1 MALSIWRFIHIY
13 IFFALIFAI
22 ILFISYSIL
31 KRDMKN
37 KLNQILSLF
46 HICLALS
53 FFINFIYAS
62 LSDPSLEPL
71 ATQLHILAIYFVSV
85 SSGFL
90 LLFIILLY
98 KSEIKLK
105 SLKNRLFFMAIYFI
119 ISIGFFLIP
128 QGAKVP
134 IKSDGTQLHPVW
146 TLPFFLFYLCVI
158 SPTMILS
165 LIISKKIYDEFKVKI
180 LAKRMKLFV
189 LGICCIYYMG
199 FAVGLMNYLNVP
211 TLRNIFTLT
220 YAIPIIGVILIYH
233 SMGRTLKQ
241 PFENHANQS

>member
-13 IFFALIFAI
+13 ICYLIIFAF
-22 ILFISYSIL
+22 ILYISYSIL
-31 KRDMKN
+31 KRDIKN
-37 KLNQILSLF
+37 RLNQILSLF

-53 FFINFIYAS
+53 LFINFIYTF
-62 LSDPSLEPL
+62 LSEPSLEPL
-71 ATQLHILAIYFVSV
+71 ATQLHILTIYLGSV

-98 KSEIKLK
+98 KSEINLK
-105 SLKNRLFFMAIYFI
+105 SLKNQLFFMAIYFI

-134 IKSDGTQLHPVW
+134 IKSDGTQLYPVW

-158 SPTMILS
+158 SPTLILS
-165 LIISKKIYDEFKVKI
+165 LIICKKLYNEFKVKI

-199 FAVGLMNYLNVP
+199 FAVGLTNFLNVDI
-211 TLRNIFTLT
+211 LRNIFTLT
-220 YAIPIIGVILIYH
+220 QAIPIIGVILIYY
-233 SMGRTLKQ
+233 SIGRTLKQ
-241 PFENHANQS
+241 PFENYANQN

>member
-1 MALSIWRFIHIY
+1 
-13 IFFALIFAI
+13 
-22 ILFISYSIL
+22 
-31 KRDMKN
+31 MKN
-37 KLNQILSLF
+37 RLNQILSLF

-53 FFINFIYAS
+53 FSINFIYAS

-90 LLFIILLY
+90 LLFIILLS
-98 KSEIKLK
+98 KSENKLN
-105 SLKNRLFFMAIYFI
+105 SLKNQLLFMAIYFI
-119 ISIGFFLIP
+119 SSFGFFLIP
-128 QGAKVP
+128 QGAKIP
-134 IKSDGTQLHPVW
+134 IKPDGTQLHAVW
-146 TLPFFLFYLCVI
+146 TLPFFLFYLCI
-158 SPTMILS
+158 ITITMILS
-165 LIISKKIYDEFKVKI
+165 LIISKKIYDEFKVKT

-220 YAIPIIGVILIYH
+220 YAIPIIGVILIYY